1 MIFDP
6 HAAQSAVTVESYWQ
20 NPTFPSHNI
29 HLSIKF
35 TTSLFMDKQVFVVNI
50 TDVTDRD
57 SLIAAQASSEYKSRL
72 LSSVSHELRTPLNG
86 SINFIEQVLSEPLV
100 PKAVQE
106 KWLIPALRCNRLLL
120 SLVNDILD
128 FSQIHAGKLRMYFEP
143 RNVVETAKECIELLE
158 IQASK
163 KGLKL
168 ELNNNLSKEEE
179 VLVSD
184 HNRLRQVILNLLSN
198 AVKFTFEGRVS
209 LILDPISSQNLNVKR
224 KGVKITCR
232 DTGIGISPKNQEKL
246 FQMFEKIELEEKSH
260 ANSMG
265 VGLGLVISNNIV
277 QRLSPK
283 ELTGQEWD
291 VIRFES
297 QENVGT
303 TFYFEVYDRTE
314 STLASQNNGN
324 DSSVCSEA
332 RINFQTVQELG
343 REFPM
348 NINYIHETSKFCH
361 DRNESKS
368 ISTMSPTLQIK
379 ITCDCPKVLIVDDDV
394 FNLTALSQILAK
406 NGMECHWAFHGKEA
420 IEKVK
425 YRQANRCSPQCQQ
438 YKAIFLDLSMPILN
452 GFETAKLL
460 RKMIQNEEIDDLRI
474 IACTAFLQ
482 ESDEKASMEVGM
494 NDFCMKPVNASAIKE
509 KLQGLNLIRKVV
521 ATR

>member
-1 MIFDP
+1 
-6 HAAQSAVTVESYWQ
+6 
-20 NPTFPSHNI
+20 
-29 HLSIKF
+29 
-35 TTSLFMDKQVFVVNI
+35 MDKQVFVVNI

-86 SINFIEQVLSEPLV
+86 SINFIEQVLSEPVV

-128 FSQIHAGKLRMYFEP
+128 FSQIHAGKLRMCFEP
-143 RNVVETAKECIELLE
+143 KNVVETAKECIELLE
-158 IQASK
+158 IQAAK
-163 KGLKL
+163 KCLKL
-168 ELNNNLSKEEE
+168 ELINNLSKQEE
-179 VLVSD
+179 VLNSD

-198 AVKFTFEGRVS
+198 AVKFTFEGSVS
-209 LILDPISSQNLNVKR
+209 LILDPAPIQNLQVKR
-224 KGVKITCR
+224 KGIKIACR

-246 FQMFEKIELEEKSH
+246 FKVFEKIELGEKSY

-265 VGLGLVISNNIV
+265 AGLGLVISNNIV

-291 VIRFES
+291 IIRFES
-297 QENVGT
+297 QEKVGT

-314 STLASQNNGN
+314 SSVELQQL
-324 DSSVCSEA
+324 DSDLSVCSENKTDL
-332 RINFQTVQELG
+332 INIHELE
-343 REFPM
+343 REFPLKTREM
-348 NINYIHETSKFCH
+348 LTTMTFNHDKIELKSTGTINFLTTE
-361 DRNESKS
+361 
-368 ISTMSPTLQIK
+368 PQIK
-379 ITCDCPKVLIVDDDV
+379 TTCDCPKVLIVDDDV

-406 NGMECHWAFHGKEA
+406 NGVECHWAFHGKEA

-482 ESDEKASMEVGM
+482 ESDERASMEAGM
-494 NDFCMKPVNASAIKE
+494 NDFCTKPVNISVIKE
-509 KLQGLNLIRKVV
+509 KLQALNLVRKISVGN
-521 ATR
+521 